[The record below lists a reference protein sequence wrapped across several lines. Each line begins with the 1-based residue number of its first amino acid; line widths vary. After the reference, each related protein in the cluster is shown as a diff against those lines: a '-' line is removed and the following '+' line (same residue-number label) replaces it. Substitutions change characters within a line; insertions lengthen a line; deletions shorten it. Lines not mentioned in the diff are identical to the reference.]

1 MDQECIF
8 GVSLPIVS
16 NYHTC
21 GHTIHQSQSTWSL
34 FFPGEIKLKR
44 EIQKFDEWYQR
55 YTLNGT
61 NGTQQ
66 YQPLLCTQSSI
77 HRIQLVKIQSLTPRH
92 EYNLLGPQHQKLHS
106 IDLHYSVVLLASVDK
121 SRGGGVK
128 KCSSL
133 FCSSSFFL
141 LPLPQP
147 WIFNGMNSNFGTPEK
162 EGGNM

>member
-1 MDQECIF
+1 MFIWTRNVF
-8 GVSLPIVS
+8 LGWVSQLYLITILAVTLFISLKAHDLYSFQVKS
-16 NYHTC
+16 NWKER
-21 GHTIHQSQSTWSL
+21 SRNL
-34 FFPGEIKLKR
+34 M
-44 EIQKFDEWYQR
+44 
-55 YTLNGT
+55 NGL
-61 NGTQQ
+61 
-66 YQPLLCTQSSI
+66 QPLLCTQSSI